1 MCVVCGGPVAPGLSF
16 LLMASSRRCF
26 LGRHPMQAS
35 QGRRNSFTLS
45 GTHSAKPNGGQV
57 YELTPHLA
65 ISSPFPPPPPSPLNP
80 LPLLSPLPS
89 PPLLP
94 QTPAV
99 VGFSVAGLL
108 TSHKCIQGRCQG
120 DITEKGAS
128 NMEFPPPVSCCL
140 VHVTVTLVYQQP
152 CS

>member
-65 ISSPFPPPPPSPLNP
+65 ISSPLPLSIPSPFS
-80 LPLLSPLPS
+80 LLSLTLLFSLRLQLLLGSLWLVSSLAISVFRVVARKKSQKRVPPIWNSL
-89 PPLLP
+89 PPLV
-94 QTPAV
+94 AV
-99 VGFSVAGLL
+99 
-108 TSHKCIQGRCQG
+108 
-120 DITEKGAS
+120 
-128 NMEFPPPVSCCL
+128 
-140 VHVTVTLVYQQP
+140 
-152 CS
+152 

>member
-26 LGRHPMQAS
+26 LDRHPMQAS

-57 YELTPHLA
+57 YELTPHLL
-65 ISSPFPPPPPSPLNP
+65 SPLPFLPPPPSPLNP

-94 QTPAV
+94 QLQLLLGSLWLVSSLAISVFTVVAREKSQKRVPPIWNSLPSLVAV
-99 VGFSVAGLL
+99 
-108 TSHKCIQGRCQG
+108 
-120 DITEKGAS
+120 
-128 NMEFPPPVSCCL
+128 
-140 VHVTVTLVYQQP
+140 
-152 CS
+152 